1 MNFFEK
7 CVYNGRTWLNTKL
20 NVDCY
25 KATAYWIQENCLRQ
39 KNQRRQ
45 KKRTITHRQIS
56 WQRALL
62 NNSRSI
68 AITNEHCFTWSYMS
82 VL

>member
-1 MNFFEK
+1 MAKYKIECRLLQSYSLQDARELFK
-7 CVYNGRTWLNTKL
+7 TKKTK
-20 NVDCY
+20 DD
-25 KATAYWIQENCLRQ
+25 KKTGQ
-39 KNQRRQ
+39 KTT
-45 KKRTITHRQIS
+45 KTHRQIS